1 MISVEKDERDDGKS
15 EKGKS
20 REKRVAEKG
29 NDGDSKRKMKIFYLQ
44 RRKIN
49 AVNSQVG
56 EKLP

>member
-1 MISVEKDERDDGKS
+1 VEKDERDDGKS

-29 NDGDSKRKMKIFYLQ
+29 NDGESKRKMKFFYLQ